1 MNFVSLILHGMRS
14 IMVFADDVLVRI
26 CVFCI
31 GLVAVSVLLLAL
43 SAVLKLADMATP
55 GWFSTAWGI
64 LVIILLQAGMLSFIT
79 LMVSGTIKGATPMQR
94 TELDLLIDWVEP
106 ARDDAIADATATA

>member
-1 MNFVSLILHGMRS
+1 MRS

-31 GLVAVSVLLLAL
+31 GLIAVSIILLGV
-43 SAVLKLADMATP
+43 STVLKLIGMATP

-64 LVIILLQAGMLSFIT
+64 LIIILLQAGMLSFIT

-94 TELDLLIDWVEP
+94 TELDLLIDRVEP
-106 ARDDAIADATATA
+106 ARAAASVTA